1 MNLFRAVRA
10 VAESEGDTPVDW
22 TAVGTS
28 ARAATDPGELSLS
41 AADREGY
48 AADVGDA
55 RSAIRSVAGVEFDLP
70 GTVEV
75 QNRHHW
81 IDANVET
88 FRRLLAPLEG
98 TAALVPS
105 VARTA
110 NTASMAVTLGFLANN
125 VLGQYD
131 PVLLGDDDHSLYFVH
146 PNVVATADS
155 LGVDRDRFRRW
166 IAFHEV
172 AHAAEFDAAPWL
184 APHLESSM
192 EAAVSELAEG
202 RFDRAALSEL
212 DVTMT
217 AVEGYAEL
225 VMDRAFD
232 GEYADLREKLD
243 ARRRNAGPVSALIR
257 RLLGFG
263 MKRRQYERGKA
274 FFDAVADERGV
285 AGAAAVW
292 ERPENLPTD
301 EELDAP
307 EAWLRRV
314 Q

>member
-1 MNLFRAVRA
+1 VNLFRAVRA
-10 VAESEGDTPVDW
+10 VAESEGDAPVDW
-22 TAVGTS
+22 TAVGAS

-55 RSAIRSVAGVEFDLP
+55 RSTIRSVAGVEFDLP

-98 TAALVPS
+98 SVALVPS
-105 VARTA
+105 IARTA

-131 PVLLGDDDHSLYFVH
+131 PVLLGDDEHSLCFVH
-146 PNVVATADS
+146 PNIVATADA
-155 LGVDRDRFRRW
+155 LGVDPDRFRRW

-184 APHLESSM
+184 APHLESST

-202 RFDRAALSEL
+202 RLDRAALSEL

-243 ARRRNAGPVSALIR
+243 ARRRNAGPVSALFR